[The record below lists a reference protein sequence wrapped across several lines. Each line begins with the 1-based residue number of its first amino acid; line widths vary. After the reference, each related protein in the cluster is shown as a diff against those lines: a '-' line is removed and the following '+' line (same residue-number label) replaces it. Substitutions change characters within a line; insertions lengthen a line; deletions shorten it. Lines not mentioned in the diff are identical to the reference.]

1 MYEFN
6 NIILITLLY
15 KRYCIVN
22 RKIIRIEIIF
32 NKTRYVYH
40 DYAYRIHTICKFFK

>member
-1 MYEFN
+1 MYKFN
-6 NIILITLLY
+6 NIILITLSY

-32 NKTRYVYH
+32 NKTRYIYH
-40 DYAYRIHTICKFFK
+40 DCVYRVNPYNM